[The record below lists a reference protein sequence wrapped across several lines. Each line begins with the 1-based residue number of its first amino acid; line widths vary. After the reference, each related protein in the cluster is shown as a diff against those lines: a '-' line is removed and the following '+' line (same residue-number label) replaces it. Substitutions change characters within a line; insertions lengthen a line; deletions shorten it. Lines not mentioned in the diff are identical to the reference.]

1 MKTTATQKE
10 TLKKF
15 IIVRFLNLV
24 KGNVSES
31 TRIIGLARS
40 YLCIV
45 RIGHLDPFQN
55 HAYYYGKQLKKDIE
69 K

>member
-31 TRIIGLARS
+31 TRIIGLARN
-40 YLCIV
+40 YFRIV
-45 RIGHLDPFQN
+45 LIRHLDSFQN
-55 HAYYYGKQLKKDIE
+55 RAYYYGKQLKKEIE